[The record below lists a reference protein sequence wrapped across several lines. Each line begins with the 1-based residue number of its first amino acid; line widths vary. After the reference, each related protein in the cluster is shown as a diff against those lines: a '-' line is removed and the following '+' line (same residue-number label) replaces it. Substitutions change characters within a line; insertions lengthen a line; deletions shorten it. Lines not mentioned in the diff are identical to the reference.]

1 MTMPSSSHFRIQASQ
16 ELIEIRNEI
25 LDLAT
30 DRDVYWKVQRDVI
43 QRNTRLLTM
52 RSPFFDMLNDA
63 YAHATASR
71 VRRLV
76 DRDYRTISLRRL
88 IEALRDY
95 PDLLAGRM
103 SLADLEEDLAQLDR
117 TCENVKGYVDQ
128 FVAHH
133 DRNSS
138 ANVPTHRELNEAV
151 DALIKT
157 FRKYYTVINDSDVDV
172 VVSYLE
178 EPLSIFRFPWIDSTK
193 VSDQIKY

>member
-1 MTMPSSSHFRIQASQ
+1 MTIPSSSHFRIQASQ

-43 QRNTRLLTM
+43 QQNTRLLMM

-63 YAHATASR
+63 YAHATAAR

-76 DRDYRTISLRRL
+76 DRDYRAISLRRL

-103 SLADLEEDLAQLDR
+103 ALADLEEDLAQLDK

-157 FRKYYTVINDSDVDV
+157 FRKYYAVINDSDIDV

-178 EPLSIFRFPWIDSTK
+178 EPLSIFRFPWIDTTK
-193 VSDQIKY
+193 VSNQIKY